1 MSDSYEVTDNPPM
14 AKIQS
19 NGETVDLSGPWESV
33 QAAEEWAEAY
43 TNQLNQGL
51 VVPEA
56 QQ

>member
-1 MSDSYEVTDNPPM
+1 MSYSYEVTDNPPM

-51 VVPEA
+51 VIPEA